1 MYQGC
6 YFWGSWGS
14 PGFQAY
20 IVKVFL
26 KEIPFPK
33 EYEISTFDD
42 YNMSESEACNLLVE
56 AGKDY

>member
-1 MYQGC
+1 M
-6 YFWGSWGS
+6 
-14 PGFQAY
+14 
-20 IVKVFL
+20 KVFL